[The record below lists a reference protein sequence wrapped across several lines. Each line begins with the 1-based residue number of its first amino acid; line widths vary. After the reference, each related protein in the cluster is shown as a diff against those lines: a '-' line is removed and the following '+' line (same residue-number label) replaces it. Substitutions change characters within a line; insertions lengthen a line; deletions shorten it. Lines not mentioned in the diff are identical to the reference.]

1 MTALPNHARPIY
13 LVACVSQKGDC
24 RARAAD
30 LYRSD
35 WFRKA
40 RLYVEHTGAPWYIL
54 SAAHGLVRPTQH
66 LDPYDATLHDITVAQ
81 RRLWGERTARQLCRE
96 IGPDHAGPI
105 VFLAG
110 RLYRGPLLPFAG
122 ERAVVPML
130 GMGIGQQKAW
140 LLSQVADPGMPRAS
154 APQSNLPAEERPRCR

>member
-1 MTALPNHARPIY
+1 MTGTARPTPCVY
-13 LVACVSQKGDC
+13 LIACVSQKLDR

-40 RLYVEHTGAPWYIL
+40 RTYVEETGERWFIL
-54 SAAHGLVRPTQH
+54 SAAHGLVKPTQR
-66 LDPYDATLHDITVAQ
+66 LAPYDATLRDLSAAE
-81 RRLWGERTARQLCRE
+81 RRLWGEKTTRQLRRA
-96 IGPDHAGPI
+96 IGPRYAGPI

-110 RLYRGPLLPFAG
+110 RLYREPLLAFAG
-122 ERAVVPML
+122 DRASIPML

-140 LLSQVADPGMPRAS
+140 LAAQITEGRERALR
-154 APQSNLPAEERPRCR
+154 AAQLDLFENLGTGI